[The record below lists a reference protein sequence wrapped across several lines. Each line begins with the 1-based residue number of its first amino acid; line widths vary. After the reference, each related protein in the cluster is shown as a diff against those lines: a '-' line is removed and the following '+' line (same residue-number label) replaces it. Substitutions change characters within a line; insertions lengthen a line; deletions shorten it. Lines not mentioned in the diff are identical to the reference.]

1 LEWRCFLLVLLA
13 PLKGRQGQGIGGT
26 ENWIAPM
33 TVKQAIK
40 MLEAMPDKEMKVMI
54 DCPYCGK
61 GNQLS
66 SINECVVLSSPPER
80 EK

>member
-1 LEWRCFLLVLLA
+1 MGLSKL
-13 PLKGRQGQGIGGT
+13 GGNSAGAR
-26 ENWIAPM
+26 EGAEKVSKQPGM

-40 MLEAMPDKEMKVMI
+40 MLEALPDKEMKVMI

-66 SINECVVLSSPPER
+66 SIDECVVLSSPPAR
-80 EK
+80 EC